1 MNTDSIGIKT
11 MSFKFP
17 EVNCREM
24 IEIFEAAM
32 LTEPATAHE
41 SIPNKP
47 NAMARNDFYHIL
59 DVFEPKHAILV
70 NEYLDKAFQE
80 YSDTFPILREE
91 NIYSIKQKIQKT
103 PVGGGFHRW
112 HCDNLSPTTSRRI
125 LVWMIYLNTVDE
137 GGETEFLYQ
146 SERTKPEQGKIVLA
160 PADFMHT
167 HRGNPPISNDKYII
181 TGFFNISTHGEDIDM
196 LLV

>member
-17 EVNCREM
+17 KPKCQQM
-24 IEIFEAAM
+24 IEVFEAAM
-32 LTEPATAHE
+32 HTNPATAHE
-41 SIPNKP
+41 SRPSRQD
-47 NAMARNDFYHIL
+47 AMTRNDFYHIL
-59 DVFEPKHAILV
+59 DVFEPKWASLI
-70 NEYLDKAFQE
+70 NEYLNKALQE

-146 SERTKPEQGKIVLA
+146 SERTKPEEGKIVLA

-181 TGFFNISTHGEDIDM
+181 TGFFNISTHGEDMDM

>member
-17 EVNCREM
+17 EVNCRQM

-32 LTEPATAHE
+32 LTNPATAHE

-59 DVFEPKHAILV
+59 DVFEPKHAALV
-70 NEYLDKAFQE
+70 NEYLNKAFQE
-80 YSDTFPILREE
+80 YSDIFPILREE

-103 PVGGGFHRW
+103 PVGGGFHR
-112 HCDNLSPTTSRRI
+112 
-125 LVWMIYLNTVDE
+125 
-137 GGETEFLYQ
+137 
-146 SERTKPEQGKIVLA
+146 
-160 PADFMHT
+160 
-167 HRGNPPISNDKYII
+167 
-181 TGFFNISTHGEDIDM
+181 
-196 LLV
+196 

>member
-17 EVNCREM
+17 KANSRQM

-32 LTEPATAHE
+32 NTEPATAHE
-41 SIPNKP
+41 SIPSRP
-47 NAMARNDFYHIL
+47 DVMTRNDFYHIL
-59 DVFEPKHAILV
+59 DVFEPKWAGLI
-70 NEYLDKAFQE
+70 NEYLNKALQE
-80 YSDTFPILREE
+80 YSDTFPILRDE
-91 NIYSIKQKIQKT
+91 NIYSIKQKMQKT

-112 HCDNLSPTTSRRI
+112 HCDNLGPTTSRRI

-146 SERTKPEQGKIVLA
+146 SKRIKPEEGKIVLA
-160 PADFMHT
+160 AADFLHT

-181 TGFFNISTHGEDIDM
+181 TGFFNISTHGESEDN